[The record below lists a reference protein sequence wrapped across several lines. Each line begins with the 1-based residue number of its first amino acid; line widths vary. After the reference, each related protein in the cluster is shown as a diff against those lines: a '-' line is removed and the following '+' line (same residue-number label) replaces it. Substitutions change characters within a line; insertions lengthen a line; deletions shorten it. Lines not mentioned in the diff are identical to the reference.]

1 MKKLLIA
8 DRDHNE
14 RIGIQWLVSS
24 YSLPFDTILLVE
36 NIEELTTTLENEMP
50 EHIILELDMIPS
62 NQWTRLKNLVQ
73 RYAKQIIV
81 TTTERTFE
89 RAMQA
94 VEIQAINLLVKP
106 HSPELIRKTLQ
117 KCLHNQ
123 ARVTIETKSD
133 MVTSSNK
140 ITYQSLF
147 IEEERKGNTFQ
158 FCILQTESKDSLL
171 RLRHFLERYEFP
183 ISPVI
188 LPLTDLIVCVFEEE
202 NPYIKQEMNLLL
214 LDWNERYEEPLV
226 IVLHSLSDEN
236 GSLRQMYIQ
245 SRHALELTFY
255 KGYRQIINID
265 QGWKWERID
274 PFLSPN
280 EQRDWVEM
288 LQHHNHE
295 QMKSWMYQEFLNIHE
310 PYPEPGLIRTRL
322 TSILAQIRR
331 YMKTYKLDQDTYE
344 KQYHQVF
351 ETILY
356 SPVLHRI
363 VQEILLFSYLLIE
376 GVKKQQESSKMDV
389 IERGIQ
395 YVETHFRDKNLSLQK
410 VAEFVER
417 SPAYFSHLLVKK
429 HGLSL
434 SQLIT
439 NSRVKEA
446 KKLLLETQLNIQ
458 EIAAETG
465 FTNGNYFSRIFKE
478 QTGMPP
484 SDFRKQGPGETLSY
498 PIKK

>member
-8 DRDHNE
+8 DRDNNE
-14 RIGIQWLVSS
+14 RIGIQWLISS

-36 NIEELTTTLENEMP
+36 NIEELTTTLENELP
-50 EHIILELDMIPS
+50 EYVIIELDMIPS
-62 NQWTRLKNLVQ
+62 NQWARFKKHIQ
-73 RYAKQIIV
+73 RYTKQIIV

-94 VEIQAINLLVKP
+94 VEIQASNLLVKP
-106 HSPELIRKTLQ
+106 HSPELIRKTLH
-117 KCLHNQ
+117 KCLHNPSS
-123 ARVTIETKSD
+123 VIKEDS
-133 MVTSSNK
+133 TSKTTFSNLVS
-140 ITYQSLF
+140 YQSLF
-147 IEEERKGNTFQ
+147 VEEANKGKQ
-158 FCILQTESKDSLL
+158 YKLCILQTESKDSTLS
-171 RLRHFLERYEFP
+171 LRHFLEEYEFSIRP
-183 ISPVI
+183 DI
-188 LPLTDLIVCVFEEE
+188 LPLTDLIVCVFEDE
-202 NPYIKQEMNLLL
+202 NPYIRQELNLLL
-214 LDWNERYEEPLV
+214 LNWNERYEEPLA

-236 GSLRQMYIQ
+236 LSLRQMYIQ

-255 KGYRQIINID
+255 KGYRQIIAID
-265 QGWKWERID
+265 QEWKWGRID
-274 PFLSPN
+274 PFLSPT

-288 LQHHNHE
+288 LHNNNHE

-331 YMKTYKLDQDTYE
+331 FMKTYKLDQDLYE
-344 KQYHQVF
+344 KLYHQVF

-363 VQEILLFSYLLIE
+363 VQEILLFTYQLLE
-376 GVKKQQESSKMDV
+376 GVIKQQESSKLDV
-389 IERGIQ
+389 IERGIY

-446 KKLLLETQLNIQ
+446 KKLLLETQLTIQ
-458 EIAAETG
+458 EIAAEIG
-465 FTNGNYFSRIFKE
+465 FANSNYFSRIFKE
-478 QTGMPP
+478 QIGMSP
-484 SDFRKQGPGETLSY
+484 SDFRKQGYQTTR
-498 PIKK
+498 IR